1 MIPSRTPARAARR
14 GASLVTAALAATLA
28 LGTLATGAVAQPRPD
43 APRATAPTTTH
54 PGPPKSVQPKKG
66 DKKVPVLPSAP
77 LKGLPTLQEAK
88 KKGLVSG
95 PVKPRS
101 GVKPRGGVTA
111 QAFPDARCDTP
122 PQGSGYHDYL
132 KPGECLT
139 PGTYIA
145 AYIHT
150 LMWYEL
156 WVQDDGNV
164 VLYKNDTGYRW
175 VWQTNTRGWNVSL
188 WMQRDGNVVLYDAN
202 GNPLW
207 HLGTHGCGSRG
218 AWLRVQSDSNLVLY
232 DRDWQP
238 LWARRNGPSPRPC

>member
-14 GASLVTAALAATLA
+14 GASLFTAALAVTVA

-43 APRATAPTTTH
+43 APRATPSMASH

-66 DKKVPVLPSAP
+66 SNKVPTLPSAP

-88 KKGLVSG
+88 KKGLIAG
-95 PVKPRS
+95 PVKS
-101 GVKPRGGVTA
+101 RGGVKLRS
-111 QAFPDARCDTP
+111 FPEANCSEP

-139 PGTYIA
+139 PGKYIA

-164 VLYKNDTGYRW
+164 VLYKNDTWYKP

-188 WMQRDGNVVLYDAN
+188 WMQRDGNVVVYDAQ

-207 HLGTHGCGSRG
+207 HLGTHGCGDWG
-218 AWLRVQSDSNLVLY
+218 AWLRVQSDANLVLY
-232 DRDWQP
+232 DRNWGP
-238 LWARRNGPSPRPC
+238 LWARFNGPSTRPC